1 MPENKEIQDSAADK
15 AGKSGRRAPNLIPQL
30 LCVVLAVFVWLYVMA
45 NNSPDYERTFSGVPV
60 SIENTAL
67 LSNSNGLTVLS
78 GAGNLADITITGKK
92 SDLISY
98 SLEDIVASVDVGRI
112 TEAGRHQLSVSVT
125 TPSGAILKSVSPTS
139 VEIYV
144 DQIATKVVPVKVNIV
159 SIQYDQSISL
169 GVPTPDVNTVTISGP
184 ASVIDAAESAA
195 VNLELGTVTTSVS
208 ARGQLH
214 LLTAN
219 GAAIDNPFVMLS
231 QSSVGVSIPV
241 YIEREIPITVGT
253 KHGYFND
260 DNATIRVV
268 PASIMVRADPK
279 LLEGVESLE
288 IATIDEKQITSSET
302 QIVTI
307 TLPEGVENVSGSTTA
322 TISVTHKGTMLK
334 SVAVQNISIKN
345 PNNLTYKLLTDSV
358 NITLRAPNSIAE
370 EISAEDIRLEAELNY
385 SGVTGVVQLP
395 VTVIVSKA
403 FPENTV
409 YELGEYKISV
419 MIQK

>member
-1 MPENKEIQDSAADK
+1 MAENKENAGNSAHKKDK
-15 AGKSGRRAPNLIPQL
+15 NGRRAPKFIPQL
-30 LCVVLAVFVWLYVMA
+30 LCVAVAVIIWLYVMS
-45 NNSPDYERTFSGVPV
+45 NDSPDYERTFSGVPV

-67 LSNSNGLTVLS
+67 LSSSNGLTVLS

-144 DQIATKVVPVKVNIV
+144 DQIATKTVPVQVNIV

-169 GVPTPDVNTVTISGP
+169 GVPTPDVSAVTISGP
-184 ASVIDAAESAA
+184 ASVIDAAKYAV

-208 ARGQLH
+208 ARSELR
-214 LLTAN
+214 LLTED
-219 GAAIDNPFVMLS
+219 GAVIDNSFVVLS

-253 KHGYFND
+253 KYGFFNEE
-260 DNATIRVV
+260 NATIRVV
-268 PASIMVRADPK
+268 PGSIMVRADPK
-279 LLEGVESLE
+279 LLSGVESLE
-288 IATIDEKQITSSET
+288 VATIDEKQITSSET

-307 TLPEGVENVSGSTTA
+307 TLPAGVENVSGSTTA
-322 TISVTHKGTMLK
+322 TISVTHKGTERK
-334 SVAVQNISIKN
+334 SVVVQDITIRN
-345 PNNLTYKLLTDSV
+345 PNGLSYTLITDSV
-358 NITLRAPNSIAE
+358 NIVLRAPSSIAA
-370 EISAEDIRLEAELNY
+370 EITAADIRLSAELNY

-395 VTVIVSKA
+395 VTVAVADKYKDS
-403 FPENTV
+403 V

>member
-1 MPENKEIQDSAADK
+1 MAENKENAGNSAHKKDK
-15 AGKSGRRAPNLIPQL
+15 NGRRAPKFIPQL
-30 LCVVLAVFVWLYVMA
+30 LCVAVAVIIWLYVMS
-45 NNSPDYERTFSGVPV
+45 NDSPDYERTFSGVPV

-67 LSNSNGLTVLS
+67 LSSSNGLTVLS

-144 DQIATKVVPVKVNIV
+144 DQIATKTVPVQVNIV

-169 GVPTPDVNTVTISGP
+169 GVPTPDVSAVTISGP
-184 ASVIDAAESAA
+184 ASVIDAAKYAV

-208 ARGQLH
+208 ARGELR
-214 LLTAN
+214 LLTED
-219 GAAIDNPFVMLS
+219 GAVIDNSFVVLS

-253 KHGYFND
+253 KYGFFNEE
-260 DNATIRVV
+260 NATIRVV
-268 PASIMVRADPK
+268 PGSIMVRANPK
-279 LLEGVESLE
+279 LLSGVESLE
-288 IATIDEKQITSSET
+288 VATIDEKQITSSET

-307 TLPEGVENVSGSTTA
+307 TLPAGVENVSGSTTA
-322 TISVTHKGTMLK
+322 TISVTHKGTERK
-334 SVAVQNISIKN
+334 SVVVQDITIRN
-345 PNNLTYKLLTDSV
+345 PNGLSYTLITDSV
-358 NITLRAPNSIAE
+358 NIVLRAPSSIAA
-370 EISAEDIRLEAELNY
+370 EITAADIRLSAELNY

-395 VTVIVSKA
+395 VTVAVADKYKDS
-403 FPENTV
+403 V

>member
-1 MPENKEIQDSAADK
+1 MAENKENAGNSAHKKDK
-15 AGKSGRRAPNLIPQL
+15 NGRRAPKFIPQL
-30 LCVVLAVFVWLYVMA
+30 LCVAVAVIIWLYVMS
-45 NNSPDYERTFSGVPV
+45 NDSPDYERTFSGVPV

-67 LSNSNGLTVLS
+67 LSSSNGLTVLS

-92 SDLISY
+92 SNLISY

-144 DQIATKVVPVKVNIV
+144 DQIATKTVPVQVNIV

-169 GVPTPDVNTVTISGP
+169 GVPTPDVSAVTISGP
-184 ASVIDAAESAA
+184 ASVIDAAKYAV

-208 ARGQLH
+208 ARGELR
-214 LLTAN
+214 LLTED
-219 GAAIDNPFVMLS
+219 GAVIDNSFVVLS

-253 KHGYFND
+253 KYGFFNEE
-260 DNATIRVV
+260 NATIRVV
-268 PASIMVRADPK
+268 PGSIMVRADPK
-279 LLEGVESLE
+279 LLSGVESLE
-288 IATIDEKQITSSET
+288 VATIDEKQITSSET

-307 TLPEGVENVSGSTTA
+307 TLPAGVENVSGSTTA
-322 TISVTHKGTMLK
+322 TISVTHKGTERK
-334 SVAVQNISIKN
+334 SVVVQDITIRN
-345 PNNLTYKLLTDSV
+345 PNGLSYTLITDSV
-358 NITLRAPNSIAE
+358 NIVLRAPSSIAA
-370 EISAEDIRLEAELNY
+370 EITAADIRLSAELNY

-395 VTVIVSKA
+395 VTVAVADKYKDS
-403 FPENTV
+403 V

>member
-1 MPENKEIQDSAADK
+1 MSND
-15 AGKSGRRAPNLIPQL
+15 
-30 LCVVLAVFVWLYVMA
+30 
-45 NNSPDYERTFSGVPV
+45 SPDYERTFSGVPV

-67 LSNSNGLTVLS
+67 LSSSNGLTVLS

-144 DQIATKVVPVKVNIV
+144 DQIATKTVPVQVNIV

-169 GVPTPDVNTVTISGP
+169 GVPTPDVSAVTISGP
-184 ASVIDAAESAA
+184 ASVIDAAKYAV

-208 ARGQLH
+208 ARGELR
-214 LLTAN
+214 LLTED
-219 GAAIDNPFVMLS
+219 GAVIDNSFVVLS

-253 KHGYFND
+253 KYGFFNEE
-260 DNATIRVV
+260 NATIRVV
-268 PASIMVRADPK
+268 PGSIMVRADPK
-279 LLEGVESLE
+279 LLSGVESLE
-288 IATIDEKQITSSET
+288 VATIDEKQITSSET

-307 TLPEGVENVSGSTTA
+307 TLPAGVENVSGSTTA
-322 TISVTHKGTMLK
+322 TISVTHKGTERK
-334 SVAVQNISIKN
+334 SVVVQDITIRN
-345 PNNLTYKLLTDSV
+345 PNGLSYTLITDSV
-358 NITLRAPNSIAE
+358 NIVLRAPSSIAA
-370 EISAEDIRLEAELNY
+370 EITAADIRLSAELNY

-395 VTVIVSKA
+395 VTVAVADKYKDS
-403 FPENTV
+403 V

>member
-1 MPENKEIQDSAADK
+1 MAENKESAGNSAHKKDK
-15 AGKSGRRAPNLIPQL
+15 NGRRAPKFIPQL
-30 LCVVLAVFVWLYVMA
+30 LCVAVAVIIWLYVMS
-45 NNSPDYERTFSGVPV
+45 NDSPDYERTFSGVPV

-67 LSNSNGLTVLS
+67 LSSSNGLTVLS

-144 DQIATKVVPVKVNIV
+144 DQIATKTVPVQVNIV

-169 GVPTPDVNTVTISGP
+169 GVPTPDVSAVTISGP
-184 ASVIDAAESAA
+184 ASVIDAAKYAV

-208 ARGQLH
+208 ARGELR
-214 LLTAN
+214 LLTED
-219 GAAIDNPFVMLS
+219 GAVIDNSFVVLS

-253 KHGYFND
+253 KYGFFNEE
-260 DNATIRVV
+260 NATIRVV
-268 PASIMVRADPK
+268 PGSIMVRADPK
-279 LLEGVESLE
+279 LLNGVESLE
-288 IATIDEKQITSSET
+288 VATIDEKQITSSET

-307 TLPEGVENVSGSTTA
+307 MLPAGVENVSGSTTA
-322 TISVTHKGTMLK
+322 TISVTHKGTERK
-334 SVAVQNISIKN
+334 SVVVQDITIRN
-345 PNNLTYKLLTDSV
+345 PNGLSYTLITDSV
-358 NITLRAPNSIAE
+358 NIVLRAPSSIAA
-370 EISAEDIRLEAELNY
+370 EITAADIRLSAELNY

-395 VTVIVSKA
+395 VTVAVADKYKDS
-403 FPENTV
+403 V

>member
-1 MPENKEIQDSAADK
+1 MAENKENAGNSAHKKDK
-15 AGKSGRRAPNLIPQL
+15 NGRRAPKFIPQL
-30 LCVVLAVFVWLYVMA
+30 LCVAVAVIIWLYVMS
-45 NNSPDYERTFSGVPV
+45 NDSPDYERTFSGVPV

-67 LSNSNGLTVLS
+67 LSSSNGLTVLS

-125 TPSGAILKSVSPTS
+125 TPSGAIFKSVSPTS

-144 DQIATKVVPVKVNIV
+144 DQIATKTVPVQVNIV

-169 GVPTPDVNTVTISGP
+169 GVPTPDVSAVTISGP
-184 ASVIDAAESAA
+184 ASVIDAAKYAV

-208 ARGQLH
+208 ARGELR
-214 LLTAN
+214 LLTED
-219 GAAIDNPFVMLS
+219 GAVIDNSFVVLS

-253 KHGYFND
+253 KYGFFNEE
-260 DNATIRVV
+260 NATIRVV
-268 PASIMVRADPK
+268 PGSIMVRADPK
-279 LLEGVESLE
+279 LLSGVESLE
-288 IATIDEKQITSSET
+288 VATIDEKQITSSET

-307 TLPEGVENVSGSTTA
+307 TLPAGVENVSGSTTA
-322 TISVTHKGTMLK
+322 TISVTHKGTERK
-334 SVAVQNISIKN
+334 SVVVQDITIRN
-345 PNNLTYKLLTDSV
+345 PNGLSYTLITDSV
-358 NITLRAPNSIAE
+358 NIVLRAPSSIAA
-370 EISAEDIRLEAELNY
+370 EITAADIRLSAELNY

-395 VTVIVSKA
+395 VTVAVADKYKDS
-403 FPENTV
+403 V

>member
-1 MPENKEIQDSAADK
+1 MPENKEIQDSAENK
-15 AGKSGRRAPNLIPQL
+15 TGKNHRRAPNLIPQL
-30 LCVVLAVFVWLYVMA
+30 LCVVLAVFIWLYVMA
-45 NNSPDYERTFSGVPV
+45 NDSPDYERTFSGVPV

-67 LSNSNGLTVLS
+67 LSNSSGLTVLS
-78 GAGNLADITITGKK
+78 GTGNLADITITGKK

-112 TEAGRHQLSVSVT
+112 TEAGRHQLSISVT
-125 TPSGAILKSVSPTS
+125 TPAGAILKSVSPTS
-139 VEIYV
+139 VEIYG

-169 GVPTPDVNTVTISGP
+169 GVPTPDVNTVAISGP
-184 ASVIDAAESAA
+184 ASVIDAAESA
-195 VNLELGTVTTSVS
+195 VVDLELGTVTTSVS

-219 GAAIDNPFVMLS
+219 GAVIDNPFVTLS

-253 KHGYFND
+253 KHGYFNE

-288 IATIDEKQITSSET
+288 VATIDEKQITSSET

-307 TLPEGVENVSGSTTA
+307 ILPAGVENVSGTNTA

-419 MIQK
+419 IIQK

>member
-1 MPENKEIQDSAADK
+1 MAENKENAGNSAHKKDK
-15 AGKSGRRAPNLIPQL
+15 NGRRAPKFIPQL
-30 LCVVLAVFVWLYVMA
+30 LCVAVAVIIWLYVIS
-45 NNSPDYERTFSGVPV
+45 NDSPDYERTFSGVPV

-67 LSNSNGLTVLS
+67 LSSSNGLTVLS

-144 DQIATKVVPVKVNIV
+144 DQIATKTVPVQVNIV

-169 GVPTPDVNTVTISGP
+169 GVPTPDVSAVTISGP
-184 ASVIDAAESAA
+184 ASVIDAAKYAV

-208 ARGQLH
+208 ARGELR
-214 LLTAN
+214 LLTED
-219 GAAIDNPFVMLS
+219 GAVIDNSFVVLS

-253 KHGYFND
+253 KYGFFNEE
-260 DNATIRVV
+260 NATIRVV
-268 PASIMVRADPK
+268 PGSIMVRADPK
-279 LLEGVESLE
+279 LLSGVESLE
-288 IATIDEKQITSSET
+288 VATIDEKQITSSET

-307 TLPEGVENVSGSTTA
+307 TLPAGVENVSGSTTA
-322 TISVTHKGTMLK
+322 TISVTHKGTERK
-334 SVAVQNISIKN
+334 SVVVQDITIRN
-345 PNNLTYKLLTDSV
+345 PNGLSYTLITDSV
-358 NITLRAPNSIAE
+358 NIVLRAPSSIAA
-370 EISAEDIRLEAELNY
+370 EITAADIRLSAELNY

-395 VTVIVSKA
+395 VTVAVADKYKDS
-403 FPENTV
+403 V

>member
-1 MPENKEIQDSAADK
+1 MAEKKENAGNSAHKKDK
-15 AGKSGRRAPNLIPQL
+15 NGRRAPKFIPQL
-30 LCVVLAVFVWLYVMA
+30 LCVAVAVIIWLYVMS
-45 NNSPDYERTFSGVPV
+45 NDSPDYERTFSGVPV

-67 LSNSNGLTVLS
+67 LSSSNGLTVLS

-144 DQIATKVVPVKVNIV
+144 DQIATKTVPVQVNIV

-169 GVPTPDVNTVTISGP
+169 GVPTPDVSAVTISGP
-184 ASVIDAAESAA
+184 ASVIDAAKYAV

-208 ARGQLH
+208 ARGELR
-214 LLTAN
+214 LLTED
-219 GAAIDNPFVMLS
+219 GAVIDNSFVVLS

-253 KHGYFND
+253 KYGFFNEE
-260 DNATIRVV
+260 NATIRVV
-268 PASIMVRADPK
+268 PGSIMVRADPK
-279 LLEGVESLE
+279 LLSGVESLE
-288 IATIDEKQITSSET
+288 VATIDEKQITSSET

-307 TLPEGVENVSGSTTA
+307 TLPAGVENVSGSTTA
-322 TISVTHKGTMLK
+322 TISVTHKGTERK
-334 SVAVQNISIKN
+334 SVVVQDITIRN
-345 PNNLTYKLLTDSV
+345 PNGLSYTLITDSV
-358 NITLRAPNSIAE
+358 NIVLRAPSSIAA
-370 EISAEDIRLEAELNY
+370 EITAADIRLSAELNY

-395 VTVIVSKA
+395 VTVAVADKYKDS
-403 FPENTV
+403 V

>member
-1 MPENKEIQDSAADK
+1 MAENKENAGNSAHKKDK
-15 AGKSGRRAPNLIPQL
+15 NGRRAPKFIPQL
-30 LCVVLAVFVWLYVMA
+30 LCVAVAVIIWLYVMS
-45 NNSPDYERTFSGVPV
+45 NDSPDYERTFSGVPV

-67 LSNSNGLTVLS
+67 LSSSNGLTVLS

-144 DQIATKVVPVKVNIV
+144 DQIATKTVPVQVNIV

-169 GVPTPDVNTVTISGP
+169 GVPTPDVSAVTISGP
-184 ASVIDAAESAA
+184 ASVIDAAKYAV
-195 VNLELGTVTTSVS
+195 VNLELGTVTTRVS
-208 ARGQLH
+208 ARGQLR
-214 LLTAN
+214 LLTED
-219 GAAIDNPFVMLS
+219 GAVIDNSFVVLS

-253 KHGYFND
+253 KYGFFNEE
-260 DNATIRVV
+260 NATIRVV
-268 PASIMVRADPK
+268 PGSIMVRADPK
-279 LLEGVESLE
+279 LLSGVESLE
-288 IATIDEKQITSSET
+288 VATIDEKQITSSET

-307 TLPEGVENVSGSTTA
+307 TLPAGVENVSGSTTA
-322 TISVTHKGTMLK
+322 TISVTHKGTERK
-334 SVAVQNISIKN
+334 SVVVQDITIRN
-345 PNNLTYKLLTDSV
+345 PNGLSYTLITDSV
-358 NITLRAPNSIAE
+358 NIVLRAPSSIAA
-370 EISAEDIRLEAELNY
+370 EITAADIRLSAELNY

-395 VTVIVSKA
+395 VTVAVADKYKDS
-403 FPENTV
+403 V

>member
-1 MPENKEIQDSAADK
+1 MAENKENAGNSAHKKDK
-15 AGKSGRRAPNLIPQL
+15 NGRRAPKFIPQL
-30 LCVVLAVFVWLYVMA
+30 LCVAVAVIIWLYVMS
-45 NNSPDYERTFSGVPV
+45 NDSPDYERTFSGVPV

-67 LSNSNGLTVLS
+67 LSSSNGLTVLS

-144 DQIATKVVPVKVNIV
+144 DQIATKTVPVQVNIV

-169 GVPTPDVNTVTISGP
+169 GVSTPDVSAVTISGP
-184 ASVIDAAESAA
+184 ASVIDAAKYAV

-208 ARGQLH
+208 ARGELR
-214 LLTAN
+214 LLTED
-219 GAAIDNPFVMLS
+219 GAVIDNSFVVLS

-253 KHGYFND
+253 KYGFFNEE
-260 DNATIRVV
+260 NATIRVV
-268 PASIMVRADPK
+268 PGSIMVRADPK
-279 LLEGVESLE
+279 LLSGVESLE
-288 IATIDEKQITSSET
+288 VATIDEKQITSSET

-307 TLPEGVENVSGSTTA
+307 TLPAGVENVSGSTTA
-322 TISVTHKGTMLK
+322 TISVTHKGTERK
-334 SVAVQNISIKN
+334 SVVVQDITIRN
-345 PNNLTYKLLTDSV
+345 PNGLSYTLITDSV
-358 NITLRAPNSIAE
+358 NIVLRAPSSIAA
-370 EISAEDIRLEAELNY
+370 EITAADIRLSAELNY

-395 VTVIVSKA
+395 VTVAVADKYKDS
-403 FPENTV
+403 V

>member
-1 MPENKEIQDSAADK
+1 MAENKESAGNSAHKKDK
-15 AGKSGRRAPNLIPQL
+15 NGRRAPKFIPQL
-30 LCVVLAVFVWLYVMA
+30 LCVAVAVIIWLYVMS
-45 NNSPDYERTFSGVPV
+45 NDSPDYERTFSGVPV

-67 LSNSNGLTVLS
+67 LSSSNGLTVLS

-144 DQIATKVVPVKVNIV
+144 DQIATKTVPVRVNIV

-169 GVPTPDVNTVTISGP
+169 GVPTPDVSAVTISGP
-184 ASVIDAAESAA
+184 ASVIDAAKYAV

-208 ARGQLH
+208 ARGELR
-214 LLTAN
+214 LLTED
-219 GAAIDNPFVMLS
+219 GAVIDNSFVVLS

-253 KHGYFND
+253 KYGFFNEE
-260 DNATIRVV
+260 NATIRVV
-268 PASIMVRADPK
+268 PGSIMVRADPK
-279 LLEGVESLE
+279 LLNGVESLE
-288 IATIDEKQITSSET
+288 VATIDEKQITSSET

-307 TLPEGVENVSGSTTA
+307 MLPAGVENVSGSTTA
-322 TISVTHKGTMLK
+322 TISVTHKGTERK
-334 SVAVQNISIKN
+334 SVVVQDITIRN
-345 PNNLTYKLLTDSV
+345 PNGLSYTLITDSV
-358 NITLRAPNSIAE
+358 NIVLRAPSSIAA
-370 EISAEDIRLEAELNY
+370 EITAADIRLSAELNY

-395 VTVIVSKA
+395 VTVAVADKYKDS
-403 FPENTV
+403 V

>member
-1 MPENKEIQDSAADK
+1 MAENKENAGNSAHKKDK
-15 AGKSGRRAPNLIPQL
+15 NGRRAPKFIPQL
-30 LCVVLAVFVWLYVMA
+30 LCVAVAVIIWLYVMS
-45 NNSPDYERTFSGVPV
+45 NDSPDYERTFSGVPV

-67 LSNSNGLTVLS
+67 LSSSNGLTVLS

-144 DQIATKVVPVKVNIV
+144 DQIATKTVPVQVNIV

-169 GVPTPDVNTVTISGP
+169 GVPTPDVSAVTISGP
-184 ASVIDAAESAA
+184 ASVIDAAKYAV

-208 ARGQLH
+208 ARGELR
-214 LLTAN
+214 LLTED
-219 GAAIDNPFVMLS
+219 GAVIDNSFVVLS

-253 KHGYFND
+253 KYGFFNEE
-260 DNATIRVV
+260 NATIRVV
-268 PASIMVRADPK
+268 PGSIMVRADPK
-279 LLEGVESLE
+279 LLSGVESLE
-288 IATIDEKQITSSET
+288 VATIDEKQITSSET

-307 TLPEGVENVSGSTTA
+307 TLPAGVENVSGSTTA
-322 TISVTHKGTMLK
+322 TISVTHKGTERK
-334 SVAVQNISIKN
+334 SVVVQDITIRN
-345 PNNLTYKLLTDSV
+345 PNGLSYTLITDSV
-358 NITLRAPNSIAE
+358 NIVLRAPSSIAA
-370 EISAEDIRLEAELNY
+370 EITAADIRLSAELNY

-395 VTVIVSKA
+395 VTVAVADKYKDS
-403 FPENTV
+403 V

>member
-1 MPENKEIQDSAADK
+1 MAENKENAGNSAHKKDK
-15 AGKSGRRAPNLIPQL
+15 NGRRAPKFIPQL
-30 LCVVLAVFVWLYVMA
+30 LCVAVAVIIWLYVMS
-45 NNSPDYERTFSGVPV
+45 NDSPDYERTFSGVPV

-67 LSNSNGLTVLS
+67 LSSSNGLTVLS

-144 DQIATKVVPVKVNIV
+144 DQIATKTVPVQVNIV

-169 GVPTPDVNTVTISGP
+169 GVPTPDVSAVTISGP
-184 ASVIDAAESAA
+184 ASVIDAAKYAV

-208 ARGQLH
+208 ARGELR
-214 LLTAN
+214 LLTED
-219 GAAIDNPFVMLS
+219 GAVIDNSFVVLS

-253 KHGYFND
+253 KYGFFNEE
-260 DNATIRVV
+260 NATIRVV
-268 PASIMVRADPK
+268 PGSIMVRADPK
-279 LLEGVESLE
+279 LLSGVESLE
-288 IATIDEKQITSSET
+288 VATIDEKQITSSEP

-307 TLPEGVENVSGSTTA
+307 TLPAGVENVSGSTTA
-322 TISVTHKGTMLK
+322 TISVTHKGTERK
-334 SVAVQNISIKN
+334 SVVVQDITIRN
-345 PNNLTYKLLTDSV
+345 PNGLSYTLITDSV
-358 NITLRAPNSIAE
+358 NIVLRAPSSIAA
-370 EISAEDIRLEAELNY
+370 EITAADIRLSAELNY

-395 VTVIVSKA
+395 VTVAVADKYKDS
-403 FPENTV
+403 V

>member
-1 MPENKEIQDSAADK
+1 MTENKENAGNSAHKKD
-15 AGKSGRRAPNLIPQL
+15 KSGRRAPKFIPQL
-30 LCVVLAVFVWLYVMA
+30 LCVAVAVIIWLYVMS
-45 NNSPDYERTFSGVPV
+45 NDSPDYERTFSGVPV

-67 LSNSNGLTVLS
+67 LSSSNGLTVLS

-144 DQIATKVVPVKVNIV
+144 DQIATKTVPVQANIV

-169 GVPTPDVNTVTISGP
+169 GVPTPDVSAVTISGP
-184 ASVIDAAESAA
+184 ASVIDAAKYAV

-208 ARGQLH
+208 ARGELR
-214 LLTAN
+214 LLTED
-219 GAAIDNPFVMLS
+219 GAVIDNSFVVLS

-253 KHGYFND
+253 KYGFFNEE
-260 DNATIRVV
+260 NATIRVV
-268 PASIMVRADPK
+268 PGSIMVRADPK
-279 LLEGVESLE
+279 LLNGVESLE
-288 IATIDEKQITSSET
+288 VAIIDEKQITSSET

-307 TLPEGVENVSGSTTA
+307 TLPAGMENVSGSTTA
-322 TISVTHKGTMLK
+322 TISVTHKGTERK
-334 SVAVQNISIKN
+334 SIVVQDITIRN
-345 PNNLTYKLLTDSV
+345 PNGLSYTLITDSV
-358 NITLRAPNSIAE
+358 NIVLRAPSSIAA
-370 EISAEDIRLEAELNY
+370 EITAADIRLSAELNY

-395 VTVIVSKA
+395 VTVAVADKYKDS
-403 FPENTV
+403 V

>member
-1 MPENKEIQDSAADK
+1 MAENKESAGNSAHKKDK
-15 AGKSGRRAPNLIPQL
+15 NGRRAPKFIPQL
-30 LCVVLAVFVWLYVMA
+30 LCVAVAVIIWLYVMS
-45 NNSPDYERTFSGVPV
+45 NDSPDYERTFSGVPV

-67 LSNSNGLTVLS
+67 LSSSNGLTVLS

-139 VEIYV
+139 IEIYV
-144 DQIATKVVPVKVNIV
+144 DQIATKTVPVQVNIV

-169 GVPTPDVNTVTISGP
+169 GVPTPDVSAVTISGP
-184 ASVIDAAESAA
+184 ASVIDAAKYAV

-208 ARGQLH
+208 ARGELR
-214 LLTAN
+214 LLTED
-219 GAAIDNPFVMLS
+219 GAVIDNSFVVLS

-253 KHGYFND
+253 KYGFFNEE
-260 DNATIRVV
+260 NATIRVV
-268 PASIMVRADPK
+268 PGSIMVRADPK
-279 LLEGVESLE
+279 LLNGVESLE
-288 IATIDEKQITSSET
+288 VATIDEKQITSSET

-307 TLPEGVENVSGSTTA
+307 TLPAGVENVSGSTTA
-322 TISVTHKGTMLK
+322 TISVTHKGTERK
-334 SVAVQNISIKN
+334 SVVVQDITIRN
-345 PNNLTYKLLTDSV
+345 PNGLSYTLITDSV
-358 NITLRAPNSIAE
+358 NIVLRAPSSIAA
-370 EISAEDIRLEAELNY
+370 EITAADIRLSAELNY

-395 VTVIVSKA
+395 VTVAVADKYKDS
-403 FPENTV
+403 V